1 MNLKAQ
7 IIRVNDIN
15 LNIVMQGTGPAVILL
30 HGFPDSAYL
39 WRNQIPVL
47 AEAGYK
53 VIAPDLR
60 GFGDSDAP
68 EGKKHYTTDKL
79 VGDVIALMDYL
90 GVSKACVVG
99 HDWGAIIGWI
109 LSIFHPELVDRYV
122 AISVGHPKVYSTA
135 GLEQKLRAW
144 YAVAFQLYGIAELTI
159 RMNNWFMLRK
169 LTKDHPETNHWI
181 DDLSRRGYL
190 TAGMNWYRANL
201 MKMLLGNFPPSKVP
215 TLGIWSSG
223 DIFLTEDQMKNSGA
237 YVDAPWRYEKIEGSS
252 HWIPL
257 DAAERLNQLLIEY
270 IKQPLR

>member
-1 MNLKAQ
+1 MSLKGQ
-7 IIRVNDIN
+7 IINVNNIN
-15 LNIVMQGTGPAVILL
+15 LNVVMEGNGPAVILL

-68 EGKKHYTTDKL
+68 EGKEHYITDKI
-79 VGDVIALMDYL
+79 VGDVLALMDYL
-90 GVSKACVVG
+90 GVSQASVVG

-109 LSIFHPELVDRYV
+109 LSICHPELVNRYV
-122 AISVGHPKVYSTA
+122 AISVGHPKAYRGA
-135 GLEQKLRAW
+135 GLKQKLRAW
-144 YAVAFQLYGIAELTI
+144 YAMAIQLYGIAEKTT
-159 RMNNWFMLRK
+159 RVNDWFILRK
-169 LTKDHPETNHWI
+169 LTKDHPETRHWI
-181 DDLSRRGYL
+181 EDLSRSGRL

-201 MKMLLGNFPPSKVP
+201 MKMLQGNFLPSKVP
-215 TLGIWSSG
+215 AFGLWSNG
-223 DIFLTEDQMKNSGA
+223 DIFLTEDQMKNSAA

-257 DAAERLNQLLIEY
+257 DASERLNQLLIEY